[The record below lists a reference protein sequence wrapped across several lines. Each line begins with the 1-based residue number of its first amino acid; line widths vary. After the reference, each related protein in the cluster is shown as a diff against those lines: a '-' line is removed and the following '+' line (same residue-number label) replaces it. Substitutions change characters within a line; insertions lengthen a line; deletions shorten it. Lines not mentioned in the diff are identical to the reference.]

1 MNPVKQAIKDLERKY
16 KERIERGN
24 MLSNSNEWN
33 DITEEEAERM
43 ILVQIEDIKTWP
55 VSKIISELI
64 DPEDLLIRE
73 ALNRFS

>member
-24 MLSNSNEWN
+24 MLANSNEWN